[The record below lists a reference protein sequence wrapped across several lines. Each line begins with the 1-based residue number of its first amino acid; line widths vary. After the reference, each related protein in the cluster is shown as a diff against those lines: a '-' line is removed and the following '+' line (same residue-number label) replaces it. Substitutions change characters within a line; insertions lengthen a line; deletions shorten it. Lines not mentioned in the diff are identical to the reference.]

1 MADYAITNVARRVVY
16 TGSAGVGP
24 YSFTFPVLVNTDIA
38 VYKNTTLLTLTTDYT
53 VTISGTTGQGSITLV
68 SAATGAD
75 RITIVG
81 ARSIERSTDFVTGG
95 DFFANTL
102 NTELDS
108 ETIFIQQIAE
118 TAERSLKAPVTDPTS
133 IDMTLPVNTTRAN
146 KFLSFSSTGNPQTL
160 DAVGTY
166 KGNWAAS
173 VAYVL
178 QDIVKDT
185 SNSNV
190 YICITAHTSSGSQPI
205 SSNADVAKW
214 SLVVDAAAAATS
226 ATNAASS
233 ASAASTSA
241 TNAAA
246 SASTA
251 STQASNAST
260 SASTASTQASN
271 ASTSASNAASSAS
284 AASGSASTASTQA
297 SNASTSA
304 TAAAA
309 SASAASSSATSA
321 SGSASTATTQAS
333 NASTSATAAAA
344 SASAASGSAS
354 TASTQATNAA
364 SSASAASTSASN
376 AASAQTAAESAR
388 DATLAAY
395 DSFDDR
401 YLGAKASA
409 PSLDND
415 GNALAAGS
423 LYFDTVA
430 QSMQLYTG
438 TIWTAAYISG
448 SGYLAAANNLS
459 ELSNTTT
466 ARTNLGLGT
475 TDSPQF
481 TAVNIGNASD
491 TTVTRASAGVIAVEG
506 SNVLLASNIGSS
518 VQAYDAELAA
528 IAGLTSAADKG
539 IQFTGAGTAATYDLT
554 TAGKAL
560 LDDAD
565 ASAQR
570 TTLGLGTVATEST
583 VPVAKGG
590 TGLTTLTANNVLLGN
605 GTSSPSFVAPGT
617 AGNVLSSNGT
627 TWTSVAPASGARS
640 GASTISL
647 TAATPNV
654 TLTSSSDQ
662 FQLVAADAPNRSIT
676 LPDMTTCTKGTGFFY
691 FYNTSPYAIPILDTN
706 GVAREF
712 LYPSTTGSPIQAVS
726 LNIEDISTAA
736 GKWHL
741 HNPIVAANILTAT
754 SFTSFGGAVGSLGL
768 VVFAPISGTTWIAAY
783 KSAATT
789 VSAVLVTI
797 DVSTGVLTFGSPVAV
812 ATNANIY
819 GLRIGVNGSDRG
831 IIGITTYVGGF
842 STPAAPQ
849 IVGFAL
855 VSGSLYVSS
864 PTNLI
869 RVSGGGYQI
878 ADAAPVYVAD
888 NCFYVAGGTTGTG
901 SSGVPIAWGIYGYRV
916 DVSGTT
922 VSLTAATGNSSAQTG
937 TYASGSVVVYH
948 AVTSANTF
956 VMDNNTSP
964 YLPKYA
970 SYNTSTNTITVGAR
984 TTVTT
989 PITPGDIGS
998 FTEPVGL
1005 ASSTYDPVFPS
1016 SGQIIEPNYGYIFT
1030 VSNAGTASVSAGTP
1044 YTSTTTKPFSAS
1056 LYTASSQYNP
1066 KGAIFKV
1073 SASQVLNYNTV
1084 NSRLSN
1090 FDPTASTLNVNYGST
1105 LTSAGAAY
1113 TGLAYIDSTHV
1124 LVWNGSTS
1132 YNVQTVAQP
1141 FVG

>member
-1 MADYAITNVARRVVY
+1 MADYAITSVARRVVY

-24 YSFTFPVLVNTDIA
+24 YAFSFPVLTSTDIA

-53 VTISGTTGQGSITLV
+53 VTISGTTGTGSVTLV

-108 ETIFIQQIAE
+108 EVIFVQQVAE

-146 KFLSFSSTGNPQTL
+146 KFLSFNSTGNPQAL

-173 VAYVL
+173 TAYVL

-185 SNSNV
+185 SNSNI

-214 SLVVDAAAAATS
+214 SLVVDAEAAATS

-251 STQASNAST
+251 TTQATNAST

-271 ASTSASNAASSAS
+271 ASTSASAASTSAT
-284 AASGSASTASTQA
+284 AASGSATTAATQA
-297 SNASTSA
+297 SNAGTSA

-333 NASTSATAAAA
+333 NASTSATAAAS
-344 SASAASGSAS
+344 SATAASGSAS

-415 GNALAAGS
+415 GNALMAGA
-423 LYFDTVA
+423 LYFDSVA

-459 ELSNTTT
+459 ELTNTTT
-466 ARTNLGLGT
+466 SRTNLGLGT

-560 LDDAD
+560 LDDVD

-583 VPVAKGG
+583 VPTSKGG
-590 TGLTTLTANNVLLGN
+590 TGLTSLGTANQVLAVNAGATALEFQTVSSVPTKVVKSFPL
-605 GTSSPSFVAPGT
+605 TSGKSVTAGILASISSSGEVGSLPVLNTLGT
-617 AGNVLSSNGT
+617 AYTNSSSAGYYAVSSDGTRALRAAITGSGGSQVFTFTGVVINASSNPTNGST
-627 TWTSVAPASGARS
+627 TVTMPCPFTYATYQNTHINAYPISSTQFMVMTGGSSWNNDGGAHANTGSQYVAIITVDSSG
-640 GASTISL
+640 
-647 TAATPNV
+647 N
-654 TLTSSSDQ
+654 
-662 FQLVAADAPNRSIT
+662 
-676 LPDMTTCTKGTGFFY
+676 CTKGTERTVSY
-691 FYNTSPYAIPILDTN
+691 SAN
-706 GVAREF
+706 GIFPTYVMTLGKVSNDVFAVTIAQT
-712 LYPSTTGSPIQAVS
+712 PHGGSTTYTSNTVTWSGTTP
-726 LNIEDISTAA
+726 T
-736 GKWHL
+736 
-741 HNPIVAANILTAT
+741 LTSDADAT
-754 SFTSFGGAVGSLGL
+754 SFVGCNGFNNALTSGSKAIYLDSTYYRVASYTTGNFGASSDTTIITDNAITPVWYRINDSYCICYYQDTSLIFKYKVFSINQTTGALTLLS
-768 VVFAPISGTTWIAAY
+768 TTN
-783 KSAATT
+783 
-789 VSAVLVTI
+789 VSATAQKL
-797 DVSTGVLTFGSPVAV
+797 TGLKFSSATEGIGFYATGGFTYVNSIQLDGSG
-812 ATNANIY
+812 N
-819 GLRIGVNGSDRG
+819 
-831 IIGITTYVGGF
+831 IIGFNVG
-842 STPAAPQ
+842 TQ
-849 IVGFAL
+849 IG
-855 VSGSLYVSS
+855 
-864 PTNLI
+864 
-869 RVSGGGYQI
+869 I
-878 ADAAPVYVAD
+878 ATSYYGVF
-888 NCFYVAGGTTGTG
+888 NTTGTWRVFYANSSSLVTMRVHTINAYSTTPFNFIG
-901 SSGVPIAWGIYGYRV
+901 IPTASSSSGPVNI
-916 DVSGTT
+916 T
-922 VSLTAATGNSSAQTG
+922 VAGVEGGFTGLSPGSYY
-937 TYASGSVVVYH
+937 YASTAQDG
-948 AVTSANTF
+948 
-956 VMDNNTSP
+956 
-964 YLPKYA
+964 
-970 SYNTSTNTITVGAR
+970 
-984 TTVTT
+984 TVTT
-989 PITPGDIGS
+989 SSDSGTIIGK
-998 FTEPVGL
+998 
-1005 ASSTYDPVFPS
+1005 A
-1016 SGQIIEPNYGYIFT
+1016 
-1030 VSNAGTASVSAGTP
+1030 
-1044 YTSTTTKPFSAS
+1044 
-1056 LYTASSQYNP
+1056 
-1066 KGAIFKV
+1066 
-1073 SASQVLNYNTV
+1073 
-1084 NSRLSN
+1084 
-1090 FDPTASTLNVNYGST
+1090 
-1105 LTSAGAAY
+1105 TSA
-1113 TGLAYIDSTHV
+1113 TEILINRNS
-1124 LVWNGSTS
+1124 
-1132 YNVQTVAQP
+1132 
-1141 FVG
+1141 

>member
-133 IDMTLPVNTTRAN
+133 IDMTLPVNTVRAN
-146 KFLSFSSTGNPQTL
+146 KFLAFSSTGNPQTL

-166 KGNWAAS
+166 KGNWATS
-173 VAYVL
+173 TAYVL

-185 SNSNV
+185 SNNNI
-190 YICITAHTSSGSQPI
+190 YICITAHTSTGSQPI

-271 ASTSASNAASSAS
+271 ASTSATNAASSAS
-284 AASGSASTASTQA
+284 AASGSATTASTQA

-415 GNALAAGS
+415 GNALAAGA

-466 ARTNLGLGT
+466 ARTNLGLAIGT
-475 TDSPQF
+475 
-481 TAVNIGNASD
+481 N
-491 TTVTRASAGVIAVEG
+491 
-506 SNVLLASNIGSS
+506 
-518 VQAYDAELAA
+518 VQAYDADLSA
-528 IAGLTSAADKG
+528 IAALAPTADNFIVG
-539 IQFTGAGTAATYDLT
+539 NGTAWTLETPSQA
-554 TAGKAL
+554 
-560 LDDAD
+560 
-565 ASAQR
+565 R
-570 TTLGLGTVATEST
+570 TSLGLGTVATEST

>member
-133 IDMTLPVNTTRAN
+133 IDMTLPVNTVRAN
-146 KFLSFSSTGNPQTL
+146 KFLAFSSTGNPQTL
-160 DAVGTY
+160 DSLGTY
-166 KGNWAAS
+166 KGNWATS
-173 VAYVL
+173 TAYVL

-185 SNSNV
+185 SNNNI
-190 YICITAHTSSGSQPI
+190 YICITAHTSTGSQPI

-214 SLVVDAAAAATS
+214 SLVVDASSATSSATLAQDWANKTSSTVSGGEWSAKAYALGGTGGPSAGNAKDWATKTS
-226 ATNAASS
+226 ATVDGTEYS
-233 ASAASTSA
+233 AKKYSNDSAASAILANDWATKTSGTVA
-241 TNAAA
+241 GGEYSAKYHANAAA
-246 SASTA
+246 S
-251 STQASNAST
+251 
-260 SASTASTQASN
+260 
-271 ASTSASNAASSAS
+271 
-284 AASGSASTASTQA
+284 
-297 SNASTSA
+297 
-304 TAAAA
+304 
-309 SASAASSSATSA
+309 
-321 SGSASTATTQAS
+321 SASTATTQAS
-333 NASTSATAAAA
+333 NASTSA
-344 SASAASGSAS
+344 
-354 TASTQATNAA
+354 
-364 SSASAASTSASN
+364 SN
-376 AASAQTAAESAR
+376 AASAQTAAEAAR
-388 DATLAAY
+388 DATLSAY
-395 DSFDDR
+395 DQFDDR
-401 YLGAKASA
+401 YLGAKTSA

-415 GNALAAGS
+415 GNALVGGA

-430 QSMQLYTG
+430 QGMYVYTG
-438 TIWTAAYISG
+438 TAWTAAYISG
-448 SGYLAAANNLS
+448 TGYLAAANNLS
-459 ELSNTTT
+459 ELTNTTT
-466 ARTNLGLGT
+466 ARANLGLAIGT
-475 TDSPQF
+475 
-481 TAVNIGNASD
+481 N
-491 TTVTRASAGVIAVEG
+491 
-506 SNVLLASNIGSS
+506 
-518 VQAYDAELAA
+518 VQAYDADLSA
-528 IAGLTSAADKG
+528 IAALAPTADNFIVG
-539 IQFTGAGTAATYDLT
+539 NGTAWTLETPSQA
-554 TAGKAL
+554 
-560 LDDAD
+560 
-565 ASAQR
+565 R
-570 TTLGLGTVATEST
+570 TSLGLGTVATEST